1 MLPEL
6 LKFGGSL
13 AAVALLVLAGW
24 KMGLGGDVRL
34 RSEDEAR
41 ALADAAICGFD
52 ATTVGLDRAGIGA
65 LLGDASGR
73 VMLIRRHG
81 ARFAAR
87 LLDSHAHVRL
97 DRNFLTIGT
106 GEATFGR
113 VTLDLGSEAQVW
125 AGRMR
130 HLGG

>member
-1 MLPEL
+1 MELEL

-13 AAVALLVLAGW
+13 AAVALLVFVGSRLD
-24 KMGLGGDVRL
+24 LGGDVRL

-41 ALADAAICGFD
+41 ALADSAICGFS
-52 ATTVGLDRAGIGA
+52 ATAVGLDRAGIGA
-65 LLGDASGR
+65 LLRDASGR
-73 VMLIRRHG
+73 VLLIRRHG

-106 GEATFGR
+106 GETTFGQ
-113 VTLDLGSEAQVW
+113 VTLDLGGEAQVW
-125 AGRMR
+125 AGSLR
-130 HLGG
+130 HLKG

>member
-1 MLPEL
+1 MVAEL
-6 LKFGGSL
+6 LMFGGSL
-13 AAVALLVLAGW
+13 AAVALLVFVGW
-24 KMGLGGDVRL
+24 KLGLGGDVRL

-41 ALADAAICGFD
+41 ALADAALCGFTPV
-52 ATTVGLDRAGIGA
+52 AVGLDRAGIGA

-73 VMLIRRHG
+73 VMLVRRHG

-113 VTLDLGSEAQVW
+113 VTLDLGGEAQVW

-130 HLGG
+130 HLGN